1 MGRRD
6 YRRREAKKPK
16 KGTQKSK
23 PISEFVPQVETEVIK
38 KKRKPVE
45 EDEE

>member
-6 YRRREAKKPK
+6 YRRRESKKPK

-23 PISEFVPQVETEVIK
+23 PISELVPQMETEVIK
-38 KKRKPVE
+38 KKRKPAE
-45 EDEE
+45 EYEE

>member
-6 YRRREAKKPK
+6 YRHREPKKHK

-23 PISEFVPQVETEVIK
+23 PISELMPHTEAEVVK
-38 KKRKPVE
+38 KKRKLTE

>member
-16 KGTQKSK
+16 KGAQKSK
-23 PISEFVPQVETEVIK
+23 PISEFVPQLETEVIK

>member
-6 YRRREAKKPK
+6 YRHREPKKPK
-16 KGTQKSK
+16 RGEQKSK
-23 PISEFVPQVETEVIK
+23 PISEFVPQQEVEVIK

-45 EDEE
+45 EAEE

>member
-6 YRRREAKKPK
+6 YRRREPKKAKK
-16 KGTQKSK
+16 GAQKTKS
-23 PISEFVPQVETEVIK
+23 ISPLTPQVEVEVIK

>member
-6 YRRREAKKPK
+6 YRRRESKKPK
-16 KGTQKSK
+16 KGAQKSK

-38 KKRKPVE
+38 KKRKPAE

>member
-6 YRRREAKKPK
+6 YRRREPKKAK

-23 PISEFVPQVETEVIK
+23 PIAELVSQVETEVIK
-38 KKRKPVE
+38 KKRKAVE
-45 EDEE
+45 EYEE

>member
-6 YRRREAKKPK
+6 YRHREPKKPR
-16 KGTQKSK
+16 KGAQKSK
-23 PISEFVPQVETEVIK
+23 PISELVPHQEVEVIK

-45 EDEE
+45 EYEE

>member
-1 MGRRD
+1 MGKRD

-16 KGTQKSK
+16 KGAQKSK

-45 EDEE
+45 EGEE